1 MVEILQVKYV
11 FTRATP
17 TLGISL
23 KGPKMFDDVHID
35 LTRQKLPLLNWYQ
48 ISISRYFFVRVQQ

>member
-23 KGPKMFDDVHID
+23 KGPKMFDDVHVD
-35 LTRQKLPLLNWYQ
+35 LTRQKLPLYLN
-48 ISISRYFFVRVQQ
+48 